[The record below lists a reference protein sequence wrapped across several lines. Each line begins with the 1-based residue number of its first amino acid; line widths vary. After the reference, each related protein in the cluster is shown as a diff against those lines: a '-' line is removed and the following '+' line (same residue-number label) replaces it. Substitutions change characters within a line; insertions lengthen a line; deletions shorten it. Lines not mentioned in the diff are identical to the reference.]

1 MTAQM
6 NIEFAL
12 PILITSAQHQEL
24 QTAMWDAGRRT
35 AQVNRMVNRP
45 PKWKRRPSQRHK
57 ARGLLLACEML

>member
-24 QTAMWDAGRRT
+24 QAAMWDAGRR
-35 AQVNRMVNRP
+35 ASHVNHMVNWT
-45 PKWKRRPSQRHK
+45 PKWKRRPSQRQQ
-57 ARGLLLACEML
+57 ARSLLLACEML